1 MKNSWEVNKGMIIP
15 DMERIKIIA
24 LSLEDEIKA
33 LENKLENETCKN
45 IIVELQSE
53 IRAKGL
59 TLFGYQRTL
68 NSRKY
73 S

>member
-1 MKNSWEVNKGMIIP
+1 MIVPP
-15 DMERIKIIA
+15 DMRKIKEIA
-24 LSLEDEIKA
+24 IGLEDEIKT

-45 IIVELQSE
+45 KINELRAE

-68 NSRKY
+68 SSRKY

>member
-1 MKNSWEVNKGMIIP
+1 MIVPP
-15 DMERIKIIA
+15 DMEKIKKIA
-24 LSLEDEIKA
+24 LNLEDEIKT

-45 IIVELQSE
+45 KINALRAE

-68 NSRKY
+68 SSRKY

>member
-1 MKNSWEVNKGMIIP
+1 MIVPP
-15 DMERIKIIA
+15 DMEKIKKIA
-24 LSLEDEIKA
+24 LSLENEINK
-33 LENKLENETCKN
+33 LENELENETCKN
-45 IIVELQSE
+45 KINELRAE
-53 IRAKGL
+53 IRDRGL

>member
-1 MKNSWEVNKGMIIP
+1 MIVPP
-15 DMERIKIIA
+15 DMEKIKKIA
-24 LSLEDEIKA
+24 LSLEDEIKT

-45 IIVELQSE
+45 KINELRAE

-68 NSRKY
+68 SSRKY

>member
-1 MKNSWEVNKGMIIP
+1 MIVPP
-15 DMERIKIIA
+15 DMGKIKEIA
-24 LSLEDEIKA
+24 IGLEDEIKT
-33 LENKLENETCKN
+33 LENKLKNETCKN
-45 IIVELQSE
+45 KLNELRAE

-68 NSRKY
+68 SSRKY